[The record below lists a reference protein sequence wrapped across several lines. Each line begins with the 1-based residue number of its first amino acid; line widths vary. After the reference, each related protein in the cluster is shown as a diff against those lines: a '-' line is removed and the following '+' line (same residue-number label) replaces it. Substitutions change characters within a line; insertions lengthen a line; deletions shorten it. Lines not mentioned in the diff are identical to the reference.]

1 MRALAIALA
10 GLAVLAAP
18 AQADSIFVSAGTT
31 RFAPAELDVLVGDNV
46 IWRNNSVKT
55 HNVKS
60 EAEGYN
66 SGRFAPR
73 AAANHVFASAGSFP
87 YVCTI
92 HDGMTGEIG
101 VHPLLLSGPKRPV
114 QRGASVALHVRAPE
128 GTSEVA
134 IEADSG
140 SGYQPVAVAGPP
152 EGGGHEGHVEPGTL
166 HANVV
171 ASESATYRAVS
182 AAGSSPELRVEVTD
196 GATLSV
202 SAKRRSAGGVRGQR
216 EGEPSVPGCE
226 RRAPAEAARALR
238 LVAGGARPPRQ
249 ALARGVH
256 GAGATAGC
264 PPGSSWWA
272 PTGRA
277 RCRRAACSECH
288 AVRLGE
294 RVARVGER
302 RVARSPCRPSPFPSC
317 CG

>member
-1 MRALAIALA
+1 MRAVAIALA
-10 GLAVLAAP
+10 VLAVLAAP

-31 RFAPAELDVLVGDNV
+31 RFSPANLDVLMGDNV

-60 EAEGYN
+60 ESEGYN
-66 SGRFAPR
+66 SGRIAPR
-73 AAANHVFASAGSFP
+73 AAANHVFASPGSFR

-101 VHPLLLSGPKRPV
+101 VHSLLLSGPKRPV

-128 GTSEVA
+128 GTSEVT

-202 SAKRRSAGGVRGQR
+202 SAKRRSVGLVVNVKASPASPGANVVLQLKLR
-216 EGEPSVPGCE
+216 ERFGWWPV
-226 RRAPAEAARALR
+226 ARAR
-238 LVAGGARPPRQ
+238 LDKR
-249 ALARGVH
+249 
-256 GAGATAGC
+256 
-264 PPGSSWWA
+264 S
-272 PTGRA
+272 
-277 RCRRAACSECH
+277 RAALT
-288 AVRLGE
+288 VRRYGGGP
-294 RVARVGER
+294 ARVIMVGADWASPLSESRVFRLSR
-302 RVARSPCRPSPFPSC
+302 RTPR
-317 CG
+317 

>member
-18 AQADSIFVSAGTT
+18 AQADSIFVSAGTSS
-31 RFAPAELDVLVGDNV
+31 FSPANLDVLVGDNV

-66 SGRFAPR
+66 SGRFGPR
-73 AAANHVFASAGSFP
+73 TAANHVFASAGSFP

-128 GTSEVA
+128 GTSEVT

-140 SGYQPVAVAGPP
+140 SGYRPVAVAGPP

-182 AAGSSPELRVEVTD
+182 AAGSSPELRVEVSD
-196 GATLSV
+196 GAVLEV
-202 SAKRRSAGGVRGQR
+202 SSTSGSRGRRVGVKASPASPGARVVLQLKLRERFGWWPVARARLDKRSRAEFTVRSHGGV
-216 EGEPSVPGCE
+216 
-226 RRAPAEAARALR
+226 PAR
-238 LVAGGARPPRQ
+238 VVMVGADWASPLSQSRVFR
-249 ALARGVH
+249 LARR
-256 GAGATAGC
+256 T
-264 PPGSSWWA
+264 P
-272 PTGRA
+272 R
-277 RCRRAACSECH
+277 
-288 AVRLGE
+288 
-294 RVARVGER
+294 
-302 RVARSPCRPSPFPSC
+302 
-317 CG
+317 